1 MGTGSEVRRPW
12 YQSTSSN
19 NPYNS
24 NNNNDDNNNNNNNN
38 NNKSNRVDKFSPNIL
53 LYEPG
58 AVVCR

>member
-19 NPYNS
+19 NPYN
-24 NNNNDDNNNNNNNN
+24 NNNNDNNNN
-38 NNKSNRVDKFSPNIL
+38 NNKSNRVEKFSPNIL